1 MENSLV
7 DYISKNNYVK
17 TAAKAAA
24 VSLTASLVYYAIKE
38 PKEDN
43 WNRKDFKKIPG
54 PSGYPF
60 VGHMLSMGFT
70 PSFQIEKWHE
80 QYGPIVHINMGAQQW
95 VIFNDPV
102 LAHDLFVRNA
112 TKASDRR
119 RHKFTNGMY
128 SKGGR
133 GIAFSQPGKKL
144 KHTRAIALS
153 ILSPKYVD
161 RYLGV
166 LENIASCTVELMK
179 QETDRDG
186 SVFPMPFIQ
195 MATFSAMIKSIFA
208 RPLHLDNDPV
218 VKEIIYI
225 MENELK
231 FAGPAGDLGSFFPNF
246 AWANSLFQKKKKME
260 ALVARRDEL
269 YKMLIKDALNSEED
283 CLVKQAYQMKEEYGL
298 DDNDLIVMMSDMTSA
313 GGDTT
318 AISLSWLFAVLPHHP
333 AVQKKICDEIDRFFA
348 KFNRLP
354 TFSDR
359 DEFPYMCAVL
369 RENIRFR
376 SVTTFGIPHFT
387 SEDIELQGYF
397 IPKGTVVACS
407 MYAMHMNPDV
417 YHDPKQFI
425 PERFMGHT
433 KTWSASANGPIDERD
448 MYSFGWGRRI
458 CPGIYFAEVEE
469 FNLCIHTLSRYTV
482 EPALDS
488 DGYPVYPDLKHASST
503 SVVFA
508 PAKYN
513 VRLVEREDSPLKKQT

>member
-1 MENSLV
+1 MENTWV
-7 DYISKNNYVK
+7 NYISKNKYASA
-17 TAAKAAA
+17 AAKAAV
-24 VSLTASLVYYAIKE
+24 VSLSASLLYYAFKE
-38 PKEDN
+38 PEEDK
-43 WNRKDFKKIPG
+43 WNPKGFTKIPG
-54 PSGYPF
+54 PSGYPLI
-60 VGHMLSMGFT
+60 GQMISMGFT

-80 QYGPIVHINMGAQQW
+80 KYGPIIHFNFGAQQW
-95 VIFNDPV
+95 VIINDPV
-102 LAHDLFVRNA
+102 LAHELFVRNA

-144 KHTRAIALS
+144 KHTRSIAIS

-166 LENIASCTVELMK
+166 LGSIAEGTVRLMK
-179 QETDRDG
+179 EASDKDG

-208 RPLHLDNDPV
+208 RPLRLEGDPV
-218 VKEIIYI
+218 VKEIIHI
-225 MENELK
+225 MESELK
-231 FAGPAGDLGSFFPNF
+231 FAGPAGDLGSFFPRI
-246 AWANSLFQKKKKME
+246 AWANSLFQKKKQME

-269 YKMLIKDALNSEED
+269 YKMMISEALSGDED
-283 CLVKQAYQMKEEYGL
+283 CLVKQAYSMKEEYGL
-298 DDNDLIVMMSDMTSA
+298 EDNDLLVMMSDMTSA

-333 AVQKKICDEIDRFFA
+333 DVQKKICEEIDRFYT

-359 DEFPYMCAVL
+359 EEFPFMCAVL

-387 SEDIELQGYF
+387 SEDIELREYF

-417 YHDPKQFI
+417 YYDPKKFI
-425 PERFMGHT
+425 PERFLGHT
-433 KTWSASANGPIDERD
+433 KSWSASANGPIDERD

-469 FNLCIHTLSRYTV
+469 FNLCISTLSRYTV

-488 DGYPVYPDLKHASST
+488 DGYPVYPDLKQASST
-503 SVVFA
+503 TVVFA
-508 PAKYN
+508 PAEYK
-513 VRLVEREDSPLKKQT
+513 VRLVTREDSPLNK